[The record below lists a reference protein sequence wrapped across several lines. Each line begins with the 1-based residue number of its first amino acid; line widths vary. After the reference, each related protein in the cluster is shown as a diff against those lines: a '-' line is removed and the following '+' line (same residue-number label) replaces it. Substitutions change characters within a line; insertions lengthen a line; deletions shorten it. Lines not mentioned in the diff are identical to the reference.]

1 MGLLASQLARLGDLR
16 QRAVK
21 RVFDVVGATAAI
33 VVTSPVV
40 ALAAAATRVEL
51 GPPPF
56 ARVLR
61 AGRGG
66 EPFAMW
72 HLRTHT
78 ATELGAW
85 LRATGIATLPALWN
99 VVRGDMSLVGP
110 RLVHP
115 QYAALSPVNQRTKPG
130 LTGWSQLHGG
140 ADRAWDDEQALDR
153 WYAEHASLTVD
164 AMIVVRALRDR
175 LRKRDAAAPTPPDAD
190 PSRGP
195 RRPAPVVN

>member
-1 MGLLASQLARLGDLR
+1 MGLFASFRDLR

-21 RVFDVVGATAAI
+21 RAFDVLGASAAI

-40 ALAAAATRVEL
+40 ALAAAATRVEV

-61 AGRGG
+61 AGRGA

-72 HLRTHT
+72 HLRTHDQ
-78 ATELGAW
+78 TELGAW
-85 LRATGIATLPALWN
+85 LRATGIAALPALWN
-99 VVRGDMSLVGP
+99 VVAGEMSLVGP
-110 RLVHP
+110 RPVHP
-115 QYAALSPVNQRTKPG
+115 QYAALSPINRRTKPG

-153 WYAEHASLTVD
+153 WYADHASLTVD
-164 AMIVVRALRDR
+164 ALIVLRAVRDR
-175 LRKRDAAAPTPPDAD
+175 LRKRDAAAPSAPEAD

-195 RRPAPVVN
+195 GRPAAILN